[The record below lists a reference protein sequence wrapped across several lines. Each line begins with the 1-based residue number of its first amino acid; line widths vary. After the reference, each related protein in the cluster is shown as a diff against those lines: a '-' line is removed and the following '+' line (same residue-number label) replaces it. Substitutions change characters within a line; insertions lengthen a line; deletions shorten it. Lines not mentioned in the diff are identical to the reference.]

1 MVKLC
6 QIIVE
11 IDSSTGYTSSLLFLS
26 TSIML
31 KLCSKGSSPSRV
43 SQVRLTGEQ
52 LQHLNNLFI
61 QQFIYWLQGC
71 QRSPKK
77 HVKRLCQS
85 ILCKQGY
92 FTLYCC
98 LSMHPQASVMSFHFL
113 GDMSPSINLQVQF
126 LRHLECLNFTRIR
139 WLKRAVSANCSW
151 WELSTQIKRGW
162 NGWPGH
168 SHRDA
173 CRSSHFTSTTNRTW
187 LCSKYLIWDI

>member
-1 MVKLC
+1 MVKLS

-11 IDSSTGYTSSLLFLS
+11 TDSSIGYTSFLLSLS
-26 TSIML
+26 RSIML
-31 KLCSKGSSPSRV
+31 KLCSTGNSPYRV
-43 SQVRLTGEQ
+43 SQVRLTEEQ
-52 LQHLNNLFI
+52 LRHPNNLFI
-61 QQFIYWLQGC
+61 QQFIQWLQGC

-77 HVKRLCQS
+77 HAKRLRQS
-85 ILCKQGY
+85 ILCAQGY
-92 FTLYCC
+92 FTLSCC
-98 LSMHPQASVMSFHFL
+98 LSMHPLATVMSFHFL
-113 GDMSPSINLQVQF
+113 GDISPSINLQVQF
-126 LRHLECLNFTRIR
+126 LCHLECLNFTRIR

-187 LCSKYLIWDI
+187 LCSKYLICDL